1 MSGVAYSAG
10 VLNGH
15 FILHFSCNYSLSPMR
30 RLSLFLAASLLVI
43 RVSVHAADET
53 ASVKGR
59 VTDASTGAAVEYAD
73 VFVSDM
79 DDRVVASGIVVEG
92 AFRVDGVPV
101 GDVLVMVRML
111 GYDTWVSDR
120 LSLRAGE
127 VRDVGIVRL
136 SQLVLGL
143 QEVTVSGERNHIVYK
158 LDRRHIDGASSITA
172 SGGTAVE
179 ILAGTPSVQV
189 DAEGSLTLRGSSNF
203 LVYVDGK
210 PSPLSGTDA
219 LRQIPAGMVNDIEII
234 TTPSARYRTDGD
246 MGIIHITTRRSR
258 TAGWSGLFNASGS
271 TLGTYSLDGVISRQ
285 LGHHSLYFGGTE
297 QKIEGRSHF
306 NQEKTTD
313 VEGIVTRSVSDGTR
327 INELGTH
334 TLRGGW
340 QYADDGRHNLSL
352 DLLFGQTS
360 NWRGG
365 DLTYDETRT
374 STLHPADDFA
384 RTYTSHDRY
393 NLRKDLFQTSLD
405 YTLTLNEQNRFTASS
420 RFRYDSFSREYTES
434 NMFDLEGVRFEGTR
448 GYEDEHHWDCD
459 GALAWQHDFSKEGH
473 LETGYQYTTYSEHG
487 DYRIC
492 YWDRTQAAFIW
503 QDHLATPFYYRRQVH
518 SSYALIDDRIGA
530 FSFDVGLRADR
541 VIDHTDIGIAG
552 TSRHRTYTDLFP
564 SGHVAWEVAAAGTFS
579 LGASRRTNRPGIW
592 NLEPYITYEDY
603 YTKKIGNPD
612 IRPEYI
618 SSAEVGWRRTWE
630 GGHSLTV
637 TGIGRYRTDITD
649 WVRRPFAP
657 GVTLDSIVNAGNQL
671 ETGLEVSGV
680 VHPVSWWTSTL
691 NGSLFAVD
699 FRATC
704 PVCIDRRGTFSL
716 LSWINAFTLPADTRV
731 QLDAHYVGPRVLTQG
746 SESAYWYADLAARR
760 SFFGQ
765 RLTLSLVAHDV
776 LRTARYRNIRVCD
789 GLTSITVVR
798 PVWPNVVFSASWN
811 FNASRHKATT
821 PPTTGN
827 LFEGK
832 EF

>member
-1 MSGVAYSAG
+1 MSRYS
-10 VLNGH
+10 
-15 FILHFSCNYSLSPMR
+15 
-30 RLSLFLAASLLVI
+30 FLLAILLVI
-43 RVSVHAADET
+43 PFSLHDAAET

-59 VTDASTGAAVEYAD
+59 VTDASSGAVVEYAD

-79 DDRVVASGIVVEG
+79 NDRVVASGIVVNG
-92 AFRVDGVPV
+92 SFRVEDVPV

-111 GYDTWVSDR
+111 GYDTWISDR

-127 VRDVGIVRL
+127 VRDLGTVRL
-136 SQLVLGL
+136 SQLALGL
-143 QEVTVSGERNHIVYK
+143 QEVTVSGERNRIVYK

-172 SGGTAVE
+172 SGGTAVD

-219 LRQIPAGMVNDIEII
+219 LRQIPAGTVDDIEII

-246 MGIIHITTRRSR
+246 MGIINITTRRNR
-258 TAGWSGLFNASGS
+258 TAGWSGLLNASGS
-271 TLGTYSLDGVISRQ
+271 TLGTYSIDGVLSRQ
-285 LGHHSLYFGGTE
+285 LGRHSLYFGGTE
-297 QKIEGRSHF
+297 QKIQGRSEF

-313 VEGIVTRSVSDGTR
+313 VDGILTRSLSDGTR

-340 QYADDGRHNLSL
+340 QYADGIRHNLSL
-352 DLLFGQTS
+352 DLLFGRTD

-365 DLTYDETRT
+365 DLTYDETRQP
-374 STLHPADDFA
+374 SDDIDGFSQ

-405 YTLTLNEQNRFTASS
+405 YTLQLSGRDQLSASS
-420 RFRYDSFSREYTES
+420 RFRYDSFSLEYTES
-434 NMFDLEGVRFEGTR
+434 NMFDMQGVRFEGTR
-448 GYEDEHHWDCD
+448 GYEEEHHWDCD
-459 GALAWQHDFSKEGH
+459 GSLAWKHNLSNDGH
-473 LETGYQYTTYSEHG
+473 LEMGYQYTTYSEHG
-487 DYRIC
+487 GYRIC
-492 YWDRTQAAFIW
+492 YWDRTLPEPDFVW
-503 QDHLATPFYYRRQVH
+503 QDQLATPFYYRRQVH
-518 SSYALIDDRIGA
+518 SGYAMIDDQIGA
-530 FSFDVGLRADR
+530 FSYDAGLRADH
-541 VIDHTDIGIAG
+541 VIDYTDIGIEG
-552 TSRHRTYTDLFP
+552 TSRYRTYTDLFP
-564 SGHVAWEVAAAGTFS
+564 SWHVAWDAGKAGTFS
-579 LGASRRTNRPGIW
+579 IGASRRTNRPGIW

-618 SSAEVGWRRTWE
+618 TSAEAGWRRAWD
-630 GGHSLTV
+630 GGHSLSF
-637 TGIGRYRTDITD
+637 TGICRYRTDITD
-649 WVRRPFAP
+649 WVRRPYEP
-657 GVTLDSIVNAGNQL
+657 GVTLDSIVNAGNQW
-671 ETGLEVSGV
+671 EKGLEMSGV

-691 NGSLFAVD
+691 NGSIFAVD
-699 FRATC
+699 FQATC
-704 PVCIDRRGTFSL
+704 PVCSDRSGTFTL
-716 LSWINAFTLPADTRV
+716 LSWINAFTLPADTRL

-760 SFFGQ
+760 PLFGQ

-776 LRTARYRNIRVCD
+776 FHTACYRNIRECE
-789 GLTSITVVR
+789 GLTSTTVVR
-798 PVWPNVVFSASWN
+798 PVWPNVVLSAAWN
-811 FNASRHKATT
+811 FNASRHKSTNDPT
-821 PPTTGN
+821 TTGN